1 MAGRAS
7 AALCLKYGFA
17 DLIGQSTTKATDD
30 DFDYRRAQFFFA
42 FGSYYGVVNY
52 YFFKFL
58 AWSPWPAGPWPK
70 AIFSALMDGFV
81 NVPVGLYPQ
90 FYFVKE
96 YVNSNGDRSPYE
108 LFQTGLSKYRANW
121 QQDVFT
127 SAAVFVPMGIVNFR
141 FVPLV
146 WRTPVLSFFGM
157 VFPIAL
163 SMQRGAPDADP
174 QKVD

>member
-7 AALCLKYGFA
+7 AALCVKYGCA
-17 DLIGQSTTKATDD
+17 DLIGQRATMAPDQD
-30 DFDYRRAQFFFA
+30 YDFRRSKFFFA
-42 FGSYYGVVNY
+42 FGAYYGVINY
-52 YFFKFL
+52 YVFRFL
-58 AWSPWPAGPWPK
+58 AWSPWPRAPWPK
-70 AIFSALMDGFV
+70 ALYSALFDGFV

-96 YVNSNGDRSPYE
+96 YVTSDGSKDLRE
-108 LFQTGLSKYRANW
+108 LFEAGLAKYRANF
-121 QQDVFT
+121 QADVLT
-127 SAAVFVPMGIVNFR
+127 SAAVFVPLGIVNFR

-163 SMQRGAPDADP
+163 SMQRGAPD
-174 QKVD
+174 VDN